1 MTVDDAYAELGL
13 PRDASL
19 AQAKAAWRSLVSLWH
34 PDRNR
39 QAGASARM
47 QRINRALEQIRGGGD
62 GVVASASEPDAGPDA
77 SPPPRTVER
86 RVKLT
91 LEEAAAGCIKVL
103 RGTVVDPCATCAGSG
118 QAPLEACAECS
129 GQGTVRERAW
139 FGWYGPAV
147 ACAACEGR
155 GTSRPICQDCE
166 GSGKTEVARYRLS
179 VRLPAGVRDGDVLHV
194 APTRSSASVALDIQ
208 VQLLP
213 HPFLVC
219 DDDGTLRCELPV
231 DGFCWIANRTV
242 QMPTLQG
249 LQPLRLQRG
258 QVVYRLPG
266 RGFPA
271 GRGLARADQI
281 VMVVPRFPARLSR
294 EQERLLD
301 RLVASTADECEV
313 GHSG

>member
-1 MTVDDAYAELGL
+1 MTVDDAYTELGL

-39 QAGASARM
+39 HAGASARM
-47 QRINRALEQIRGGGD
+47 QRINRALEQIRGAGN
-62 GVVASASEPDAGPDA
+62 VLVAPESEADAGPET
-77 SPPPRTVER
+77 SPPRTVER

-103 RGTVVDPCATCAGSG
+103 RGTVVDPCADCAGTG
-118 QAPLEACAECS
+118 QASLEACAACS

-139 FGWYGPAV
+139 FGWYGPATS
-147 ACAACEGR
+147 CAACEGR
-155 GTSRPICQDCE
+155 GALRPVCQACE
-166 GSGKTEVARYRLS
+166 GCGKSEVAHYRLS
-179 VRLPAGVRDGDVLHV
+179 VRLPPGVRDGDVLHV
-194 APTRSSASVALDIQ
+194 APTRRSASVALDIR
-208 VQLLP
+208 VQMLP

-231 DGFCWIANRTV
+231 DGFRWIANRTV

-249 LQPLRLQRG
+249 LQPLHLQRG
-258 QVVYRLPG
+258 QVVYRLSG

-271 GRGLARADQI
+271 GRGLAQADQI
-281 VMVVPRFPARLSR
+281 VMVVPRFPDRLSPQ
-294 EQERLLD
+294 QERLLD
-301 RLVASTADECEV
+301 RLVASTANGCV
-313 GHSG
+313 GEQPG